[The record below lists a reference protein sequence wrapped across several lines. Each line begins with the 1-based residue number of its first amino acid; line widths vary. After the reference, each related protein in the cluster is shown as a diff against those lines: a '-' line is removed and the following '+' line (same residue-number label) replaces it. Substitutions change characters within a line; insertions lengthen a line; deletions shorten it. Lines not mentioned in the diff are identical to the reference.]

1 MLSICCNNM
10 LLLLMFWKMKNYI
23 LLMFRNI
30 TQIVKPIYSFN
41 DFNWRRMALSCR
53 EKVISIIKRSNIK
66 NNGDFYCLSC
76 LHSFR
81 TKYKLDSHKKV
92 CENKDFC
99 NVVMPSEDSK
109 ILEFNKYQ
117 KYDKTSLLFM
127 WILNV

>member
-1 MLSICCNNM
+1 
-10 LLLLMFWKMKNYI
+10 
-23 LLMFRNI
+23 
-30 TQIVKPIYSFN
+30 
-41 DFNWRRMALSCR
+41 MALSCR
-53 EKVISIIKRSNIK
+53 EEVISIIKRSNK

-81 TKYKLDSHKKV
+81 TKNKLDSHKKV

-117 KYDKTSLLFM
+117 KSDKAPLLFM
-127 WILNV
+127 QILNV